1 MYNIILDKQTLR
13 YGHSRLE
20 QDEVQADGKGRD
32 NSNSSKVK
40 SIKRYK
46 ELTSAQQHQE
56 EPLTKLEFHLT
67 QIVQAYKV

>member
-1 MYNIILDKQTLR
+1 MYNTILDKQKLCYR
-13 YGHSRLE
+13 YSRIE

-40 SIKRYK
+40 SIKGYK

-56 EPLTKLEFHLT
+56 EPHAH
-67 QIVQAYKV
+67 QA

>member
-20 QDEVQADGKGRD
+20 QDEVQADSKGRD

-40 SIKRYK
+40 SIKRYE

-56 EPLTKLEFHLT
+56 EPHAH
-67 QIVQAYKV
+67 QA